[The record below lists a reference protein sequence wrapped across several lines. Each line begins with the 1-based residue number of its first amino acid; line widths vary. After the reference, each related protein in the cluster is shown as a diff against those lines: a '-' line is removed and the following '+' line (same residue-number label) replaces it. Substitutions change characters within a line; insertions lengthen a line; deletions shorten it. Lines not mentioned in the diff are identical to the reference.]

1 MRVIAVDARG
11 GGVLDWEVPATQV
24 SLTRSLNTS
33 AMIDVTVPA
42 SYHAR
47 KDAAGDPVLL
57 KYGTILVVEED
68 NGRLTP
74 ALMSSD
80 SLADDFQAGALGL
93 STLSK
98 DEPWTRS
105 PQQWIGYD
113 ALRAWRFIWNRVIER
128 SGVPRLHVAG
138 DETAGVDVGK
148 AASATWQRVQDQIA
162 QAQVFLDRRDNR
174 VDYWERVLVNRALDL
189 AKAGGRKSVG
199 EVSTSTDWAQASD
212 ARTNGMHIQTGES
225 GGTVRVSYWAW
236 EGVGTGAWFH
246 RTTAAALTAGD
257 RYLAAQGS
265 RDRAKELYPTYEQ
278 RKNDLEAWLEEHYP
292 DAGPEPYE
300 LNAWSSRDLSS
311 NLEEIRDLGGFDWWE
326 TATWDD
332 QDRLVPEIRA
342 VRKAGT
348 VRSGLLFELGVNI
361 HSHPELS
368 RGDIA
373 THITAMGAGEGESTL
388 MADRA
393 WSHRRLVRKSR
404 TVSESSHGT
413 QQLVDRAA
421 DRELAKA
428 KAALEYQFT
437 SLVVTDSPGAPIDQI
452 GLGDLIDIRGE
463 LSDGSD
469 LEQRV
474 RVMEI
479 TRTWDGGNPG
489 TSIEIEV
496 EAA

>member
-33 AMIDVTVPA
+33 CMIDVTVPA

-47 KDAAGDPVLL
+47 KDSAGDPVLL

-80 SLADDFQAGALGL
+80 SLAEDFQAGALGL

-105 PQQWIGYD
+105 PQQWVGYD

-128 SGVPRLHVAG
+128 SGVPRLHITG
-138 DETAGVDVGK
+138 DETAGVGVGK
-148 AASATWQRVQDQIA
+148 AASAMWQRVQGQIA

-174 VDYWERVLVNRALDL
+174 VDVWEQRLVQRTLEL
-189 AKAGGRKSVG
+189 AKAGGRKTVG
-199 EVSTSTDWAQASD
+199 EVSTSNGWPATSEG
-212 ARTNGMHIQTGES
+212 RTNGIHIQTGAS
-225 GGTVRVSYWAW
+225 GAVRVFYWAW
-236 EGVGTGAWFH
+236 EGIGAGSWTQ
-246 RTTAAALTAGD
+246 RSTERVLTAGD
-257 RYLAAQGS
+257 RYLATLGS

-278 RKNDLEAWLEEHYP
+278 RKNDLENWLEEHHP

-300 LNAWSSRDLSS
+300 LNAWSSRDLSA

-373 THITAMGAGEGESTL
+373 THVTAMGAGEGESTL
-388 MADRA
+388 MADRE

-428 KAALEYQFT
+428 KAALEFQFT

-496 EAA
+496 EPA